1 MMGNAFMPSYNGRL
15 KNFTKMVIILAKI
28 EGPFQKLANRE
39 GLPTSFTPERI
50 VGAGPILRVSP
61 M

>member
-1 MMGNAFMPSYNGRL
+1 MMGNAFMLSYNGGL

-28 EGPFQKLANRE
+28 EGPFRKLAHRD
-39 GLPTSFTPERI
+39 GLTTSFTPERV
-50 VGAGPILRVSP
+50 VGAGPILNVSP